1 MTIRSNTQST
11 TFVAVSPE
19 PVATST
25 SETASTWSSYAS
37 GYYQTD
43 PAYNVIW
50 ENPVPLNDLSKYLSS
65 IPPKDA
71 KRIIGIL
78 EDNAK
83 SLEDHLDSGYLKSSG
98 GTVAGA
104 TTFGSTVNLYGG
116 VNLGQQSLYSMLP
129 PVGSLMPYAGNKSPL
144 GWLVCDGTEYSTT
157 TYPNLYN
164 VIGSTYNTSTGLS
177 APASGYFRV
186 PNLKGRMPV
195 GLDAGITEFNTRGKS
210 GGSTTVTITVAQMPS
225 HYHSSPTHQHTYSGT
240 VVNGGAHTPTAS
252 TGDGG
257 AHTPTASTGG
267 GGAHSHNLP
276 TVRQGAS
283 SKAHDGSTTIA
294 AGFTGTDV
302 DLSTSNQVTH
312 THTVTVDAV
321 AAHSHTVTVDA
332 VAAHGHTYS
341 GTTDVNLAA
350 DTGSTGS
357 GNAVDNM
364 SPYLVLNYIIKT

>member
-25 SETASTWSSYAS
+25 GATASTWSSYAS

-116 VNLGQQSLYSMLP
+116 VNLGQQSLYTMLP
-129 PVGSLMPYAGNKSPL
+129 PVGSIMPYAGNKSPL
-144 GWLVCDGTEYSTT
+144 GWLVCDGTAYDTT
-157 TYPNLYN
+157 IYAPLYN

-195 GLDAGITEFNTRGKS
+195 GLDAGITEFNTRGNS
-210 GGSTTVTITVAQMPS
+210 GGATTVTITVAQMPS
-225 HYHSSPTHQHTYSGT
+225 HAHTVPAHNHDQSPHNHDQNAHDHTTNSVTTPITAAHIHDNADYFAAA
-240 VVNGGAHTPTAS
+240 VNGGAVSAGGNTSIFSATA
-252 TGDGG
+252 TNI
-257 AHTPTASTGG
+257 ANTAVNTE
-267 GGAHSHNLP
+267 
-276 TVRQGAS
+276 
-283 SKAHDGSTTIA
+283 KAAFDTT
-294 AGFTGTDV
+294 
-302 DLSTSNQVTH
+302 N
-312 THTVTVDAV
+312 
-321 AAHSHTVTVDA
+321 
-332 VAAHGHTYS
+332 
-341 GTTDVNLAA
+341 
-350 DTGSTGS
+350 TGS